1 MPTTE
6 MATTADTQ
14 LISELR
20 SELVEATELLRAL
33 SRLAEAYSPSIG
45 VDVRHFLE
53 RQKAIAAG
61 AIDVSPSVPLSEVPQ
76 SVLPPR
82 SVNGSRKRTAEGP

>member
-53 RQKAIAAG
+53 RQKELAAG
-61 AIDVSPSVPLSEVPQ
+61 AINVPPSAPLAPGPQ
-76 SVLPPR
+76 SALPLR
-82 SVNGSRKRTAEGP
+82 SVNGSRKRAAEGP